1 MLAPAIVL
9 LLLTTTY
16 PLLFALVSSFRFW
29 RLSKPGEEHWVGLAN
44 YARAFGDRNF
54 LNSFFVTM
62 NFTVLSVA
70 LSVLIG
76 LGIALLLQ
84 RQGKLNTFT
93 KTILIFPF
101 AISPALKGY
110 SFRFMLNDTYGVF
123 DAIFDPFFRVL
134 GSIVSLGGLINYPEF
149 SIGWQPNRINVIPEI
164 SFPITP
170 DTVWLGEGFWA
181 LFWIAMS
188 ETWGWAPLI
197 ALMFVGALGSI
208 STDIFNAAKIDGA
221 TNREVFWHITLPLLK
236 PVILIVTLLKTIFSL
251 RMFDQVVTMTGGGPG
266 KATQTINYYIYQ
278 IGFGR
283 SLDMG
288 YASAL
293 AYILVVLLS
302 LFAFF
307 YVKVL
312 LNRN

>member
-1 MLAPAIVL
+1 MLV
-9 LLLTTTY
+9 LTTTY
-16 PLLFALVSSFRFW
+16 PLLTALVNSFRFW
-29 RLSKPGEEHWVGLAN
+29 KLSKPGEEHWVGLAN

-54 LNSFFVTM
+54 LNSFFVTL

-70 LSVLIG
+70 LSVIIG
-76 LGIALLLQ
+76 LAIALLLQ
-84 RQGKLNTFT
+84 RQSKLNTFT
-93 KTILIFPF
+93 KALLIFPF
-101 AISPALKGY
+101 AVSPALKGY
-110 SFRFMLNDTYGVF
+110 SFRFMLNDEYGVF
-123 DAIFDPFFRVL
+123 DAIFDPFFQAL
-134 GSIVSLGGLINYPEF
+134 GFIFTLGGLIKYPEF
-149 SIGWQPNRINVIPEI
+149 SIGWEPNRINVIPEF
-164 SFPITP
+164 SLPITP
-170 DTVWLGEGFWA
+170 ETIWLGQDFWA

-221 TNREVFWHITLPLLK
+221 TNWEVFRFITLPLLK

-251 RMFDQVVTMTGGGPG
+251 KMFDQVVTMTGGGPG

-288 YASAL
+288 YASAI
-293 AYILVVLLS
+293 AYILVILLS
-302 LFAFF
+302 IFAFF

-312 LNRN
+312 LNRS